1 MKKLLFVAALVL
13 AASCSRE
20 VLPVPD
26 GGEGK
31 TYTVTLTAS
40 LDPATRLDFSPS
52 TGIGTWKA
60 TDKVAVF
67 TKNGKLVEGVI
78 TRMDETR
85 PTFTFTVED
94 GDAIKVG
101 ATAYY
106 PASIAVEGHPDQVV
120 LPASFE
126 TVAAGNQSIPMKAL
140 VSNGEIA
147 LPFKHLASLVYV
159 NAPTSVPSYPGTGR
173 EPQNVLFSVGEG
185 SAPITGKFTV
195 GSDGTL
201 TAAGDNGTTVR
212 MPWAFGQP
220 YCFVLPVATYAD
232 GFAVSITSGDGFTF
246 YRKKR
251 TSSFTPERAHM
262 LNMPAFDPQCKIFYL
277 TSTETEWSDSAPLA
291 RMIQTGENSFLG
303 ALYSHK
309 GSKAEWDLGL
319 RILQGYNLGTHWNN
333 VIGGIENTDI
343 ATYGEHVG
351 NFNGAPE
358 GVYKVSITLYDN
370 NWRYTSEWVNY
381 EYHHDHMY
389 LVGSFD
395 GWSAE
400 GIALTQKVGHN
411 WYAQVEVAAGGVI
424 EPGETYDWKI
434 YNGDWAVQWNDG
446 TINADNLS
454 TYVNFN
460 NSYAPNGTLS
470 LPAGTY
476 EIFFNDA
483 VGWIMFVKK

>member
-1 MKKLLFVAALVL
+1 MF
-13 AASCSRE
+13 
-20 VLPVPD
+20 
-26 GGEGK
+26 
-31 TYTVTLTAS
+31 
-40 LDPATRLDFSPS
+40 
-52 TGIGTWKA
+52 W
-60 TDKVAVF
+60 KVA
-67 TKNGKLVEGVI
+67 
-78 TRMDETR
+78 
-85 PTFTFTVED
+85 
-94 GDAIKVG
+94 
-101 ATAYY
+101 
-106 PASIAVEGHPDQVV
+106 
-120 LPASFE
+120 
-126 TVAAGNQSIPMKAL
+126 
-140 VSNGEIA
+140 
-147 LPFKHLASLVYV
+147 
-159 NAPTSVPSYPGTGR
+159 
-173 EPQNVLFSVGEG
+173 
-185 SAPITGKFTV
+185 
-195 GSDGTL
+195 
-201 TAAGDNGTTVR
+201 
-212 MPWAFGQP
+212 
-220 YCFVLPVATYAD
+220 
-232 GFAVSITSGDGFTF
+232 
-246 YRKKR
+246 
-251 TSSFTPERAHM
+251 FTPERAHM